1 LIFFLFLKK
10 IKMQCASRVVNNT
23 YSQKFGDNHHIF
35 YVEQRC
41 TTMSNSSVCI
51 LCSTKTDT
59 KTQTSRK
66 FNHGTINEP
75 LPDNSHIYGSK
86 WYNNI
91 VKKYQ
96 TPSADIIEFAE
107 KYQRTARM
115 GSVVPLVPVVTLV
128 PAVTVVPVTSVPE
141 TVVPVTVV
149 PEVPLAPKKRVR
161 KKKPVI
167 CDTLIKEVSLP
178 THIEKTLEEV
188 EAYNIEY
195 IKLHQIEHNGTTYF
209 KDNKNKLYRKIK
221 DDIGPYVGRL
231 DKNSI
236 IDIPDSDNKN

>member
-1 LIFFLFLKK
+1 
-10 IKMQCASRVVNNT
+10 MQCASRVVNNT

-41 TTMSNSSVCI
+41 TIMSNSPVCI

-66 FNHGTINEP
+66 FNHGTIHEP

-115 GSVVPLVPVVTLV
+115 GSVV
-128 PAVTVVPVTSVPE
+128 TVVPVEPVIPVIPVIPVAPLAPLAPLA
-141 TVVPVTVV
+141 TVVPVV
-149 PEVPLAPKKRVR
+149 PIKRAR

-236 IDIPDSDNKN
+236 IDIPDSDNEN